1 LGSKFYKHKHLML
14 IQTSRQVTS
23 GLWWQDTRKLT
34 KSFEALPNT
43 RSWEI
48 IYEKWIHVLAFSW
61 IICH

>member
-1 LGSKFYKHKHLML
+1 ML